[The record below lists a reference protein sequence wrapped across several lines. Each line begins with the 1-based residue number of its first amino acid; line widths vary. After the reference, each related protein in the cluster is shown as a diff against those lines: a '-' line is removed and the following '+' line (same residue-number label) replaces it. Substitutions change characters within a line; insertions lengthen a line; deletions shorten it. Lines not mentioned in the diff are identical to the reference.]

1 MKRSLIIIAATAV
14 GLALVVSYK
23 PRPLDTPQAAA
34 LTTGDANVAGAQT
47 VVGTDETLAGGL
59 GDIQVK
65 VTAAN
70 GKIVSVGMAQMNL
83 HGPQSQQIANSIIP
97 QLLKET
103 QATNGGPV
111 HAISGATYTMEAY
124 QRSLQ
129 AALDKLKGG
138 PNAGLSTGNG
148 NGGVIP
154 APRQH
159 EKEEEDNDD

>member
-1 MKRSLIIIAATAV
+1 MKRSLIVIAATAV
-14 GLALVVSYK
+14 GLALVISYK

-34 LTTGDANVAGAQT
+34 LTTGNANVAGAQT

-70 GKIVSVGMAQMNL
+70 GRIVSVGMAQMNL

-103 QATNGGPV
+103 QTTNGGPI
-111 HAISGATYTMEAY
+111 HAISGATYTVQAY

-138 PNAGLSTGNG
+138 PNASLSTGNG
-148 NGGVIP
+148 NSGVVP
-154 APRQH
+154 APGQDDEH
-159 EKEEEDNDD
+159 EDDD

>member
-1 MKRSLIIIAATAV
+1 MKRSLIVIAATAV
-14 GLALVVSYK
+14 ALALVISYR
-23 PRPLDTPQAAA
+23 PRPLDTAQSAAT
-34 LTTGDANVAGAQT
+34 LSTGNANVTGAQT
-47 VVGTDETLAGGL
+47 VVGTDEALAGGL

-70 GKIVSVGMAQMNL
+70 GKIVSVGMAKMNL
-83 HGPQSQQIANSIIP
+83 HGPQSQQIANNIIP

-103 QATNGGPV
+103 KSTNGGPV
-111 HAISGATYTMEAY
+111 HSISGATYTVQAY

-154 APRQH
+154 APGQRG
-159 EKEEEDNDD
+159 DD

>member
-1 MKRSLIIIAATAV
+1 MKRSLIIIAATAA
-14 GLALVVSYK
+14 GIGLVVSYR
-23 PRPLDTPQAAA
+23 PRPLDTAQSAAT
-34 LTTGDANVAGAQT
+34 LSTGNANVTGAQT
-47 VVGTDETLAGGL
+47 VVGTDEALAGGL

-70 GKIVSVGMAQMNL
+70 GKIVSVGMAKMNL
-83 HGPQSQQIANSIIP
+83 HGPQSQQIANNIIP

-103 QATNGGPV
+103 KSTNGGPV
-111 HAISGATYTMEAY
+111 HSISGATYTVQAY

-148 NGGVIP
+148 NGGVVP
-154 APRQH
+154 APGQQR
-159 EKEEEDNDD
+159 EDDD

>member
-1 MKRSLIIIAATAV
+1 MKRALVVIGATVTGLVLVVGYRPRPVDNAATA
-14 GLALVVSYK
+14 AS
-23 PRPLDTPQAAA
+23 
-34 LTTGDANVAGAQT
+34 LTTGSTTVAGSQT

-70 GKIVSVGMAQMNL
+70 GKIVGVSMATMNL

-103 QATNGGPV
+103 MATNGGPI
-111 HAISGATYTMEAY
+111 HAISGATYTVQAY

-138 PNAGLSTGNG
+138 PNAGLATGHG
-148 NGGVIP
+148 NSGVVP
-154 APRQH
+154 APGGEPEQ
-159 EKEEEDNDD
+159 DDD